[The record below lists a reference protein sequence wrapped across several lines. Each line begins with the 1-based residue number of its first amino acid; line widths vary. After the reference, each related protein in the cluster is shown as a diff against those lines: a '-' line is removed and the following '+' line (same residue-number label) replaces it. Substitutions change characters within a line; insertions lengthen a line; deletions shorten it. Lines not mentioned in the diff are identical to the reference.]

1 MKSVPLQPPHLSGA
15 PGFDAST
22 LPPSLLLAADPA
34 PVAVNEKVERW
45 LAPAALAV
53 VALALLSVLLL

>member
-1 MKSVPLQPPHLSGA
+1 MKSVPFQPQWS
-15 PGFDAST
+15 GFDGST
-22 LPPSLLLAADPA
+22 LPPLLVADTA

-45 LAPAALAV
+45 LAPGALAV

>member
-1 MKSVPLQPPHLSGA
+1 MKSVPLQPQLS
-15 PGFDAST
+15 GFDAST
-22 LPPSLLLAADPA
+22 LPPLLLAADPA

>member
-1 MKSVPLQPPHLSGA
+1 MKAVSLQV
-15 PGFDAST
+15 
-22 LPPSLLLAADPA
+22 LPAADEA
-34 PVAVNEKVERW
+34 PPAVNEKIERW